1 MAAVMVQIAAA
12 VRRAGRTLHELLLL
26 SVCTASFTSQREQD
40 LGELHF
46 LSRHQAQELD
56 SQNMSYKQ
64 KDNEDERRK
73 VHQRQILAWQ
83 ATCWNPLTFT
93 LKAGMES
100 GFGSTSSFADP
111 RFVLAEARRVQE
123 KDELSAADE

>member
-1 MAAVMVQIAAA
+1 MQSAAA

-26 SVCTASFTSQREQD
+26 SVYTASFTPQCEQD

-46 LSRHQAQELD
+46 LSRHQVQELD

-64 KDNEDERRK
+64 NDNESERRK
-73 VHQRQILAWQ
+73 VHQRQILARQ
-83 ATCWNPLTFT
+83 ATCWNSFTFI
-93 LKAGMES
+93 LKVGMES
-100 GFGSTSSFADP
+100 GFGGISSFADP
-111 RFVLAEARRVQE
+111 HFLLAEARQVQE